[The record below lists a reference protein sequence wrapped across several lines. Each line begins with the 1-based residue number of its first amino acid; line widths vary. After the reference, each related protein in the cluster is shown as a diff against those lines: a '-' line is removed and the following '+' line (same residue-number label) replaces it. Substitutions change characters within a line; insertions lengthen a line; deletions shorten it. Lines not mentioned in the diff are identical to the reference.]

1 MDELRKGIEALPAEA
16 YKTLSYYGVVED
28 REYFGSIRMQASMQ
42 RVEHAALVHDF
53 AGWKHCSSSPTP
65 TDQECPCLHAE
76 KWSRSAA
83 SALMERGILTLAEI
97 EAALGHEEEAEPPVK

>member
-16 YKTLSYYGVVED
+16 YKNLSYCTRCAYPD
-28 REYFGSIRMQASMQ
+28 P
-42 RVEHAALVHDF
+42 
-53 AGWKHCSSSPTP
+53 CNPTYCTKP
-65 TDQECPCLHAE
+65 YTLNVNVDE

-97 EAALGHEEEAEPPVK
+97 EAALGQGEEADPPVK